1 MDSNG
6 TVNLDQ
12 VEELELRTT
21 GKKSPPP
28 VVRPKGR
35 RNCTIPA
42 DTKRSFWFDPDSYQ
56 ANYRRILVEA
66 TDDAG
71 RHVFFMIAADGT
83 EGGDSD
89 FLLYPFRSHGA
100 PPNTEVIVALLPRE
114 PMRSRQERTV
124 REKIS
129 SAIWS
134 RELFPGEAD
143 RGSVFSIPP
152 YRTIPTRE

>member
-42 DTKRSFWFDPDSYQ
+42 DTKRSFWFDPDSYH

-89 FLLYPFRSHGA
+89 FLLYPFRSHGS
-100 PPNTEVIVALLPRE
+100 PPNAEVIVALLPRE
-114 PMRSRQERTV
+114 PMRALMLKILAQEHDHEQHGITLNV
-124 REKIS
+124 TTFAAE
-129 SAIWS
+129 
-134 RELFPGEAD
+134 
-143 RGSVFSIPP
+143 
-152 YRTIPTRE
+152 